1 MKHKKRL
8 YPLLSLI
15 LLLPFLFY
23 HGNNAIDI
31 TTYTIDQDDLSG
43 LRIIHLSDLHNKT
56 FGKNQEKLVEKINSY
71 KPDLIVFTGDQ
82 IDSRR
87 KGHENALTLMQEL
100 SKTYPIY
107 SINGNHDY
115 CEDGYELK
123 MEMNSLGVVTLEN
136 AYDIYYYNDIPVQIK
151 GVEDPIFYNRSSR
164 DEEFKSSIEIL
175 DDSVY
180 NILLSHR
187 PERFN
192 DYVDAN
198 YNLVLTGHAH
208 GGQLRLPFIGG
219 LIAPHQGMLPK
230 YDGNEHQSDKT
241 TMIVSRGLGNS
252 LFPFRIFNNP
262 EIVVIDFN

>member
-1 MKHKKRL
+1 MKNKKRL
-8 YPLLSLI
+8 CPILSLI
-15 LLLPFLFY
+15 LLLPFLLY
-23 HGNNAIDI
+23 YGNNALDI
-31 TTYTIDQDDLSG
+31 STYTINQDELSG

-56 FGKNQEKLVEKINSY
+56 FGKNQEKLIKKIDSY
-71 KPDLIVFTGDQ
+71 KPDIIVFTGDQ
-82 IDSRR
+82 VDSRR

-123 MEMNSLGVVTLEN
+123 KEMDSLGVVTLEN
-136 AYDIYYYNDIPVQIK
+136 AYDIYYYNNVPIQIK
-151 GVEDPIFYNRSSR
+151 GVEDPIFYHKSSR
-164 DEEFKSSIEIL
+164 DKEFKASIEIL

-192 DYVDAN
+192 DYVDAK
-198 YNLVLTGHAH
+198 YNLVLTGHTH

-219 LIAPHQGMLPK
+219 VIAPHQGMFPE
-230 YDGNEHQSDKT
+230 YDSGVHKSNNT

-262 EIVVIDFN
+262 EIVVIDFK